1 MGGECVREV
10 QNALQGSEMVKK
22 ECWKSKMAKIGL
34 EKNES
39 VRECIRGVK
48 NTRRE
53 CVACV

>member
-48 NTRRE
+48 NVRRE